1 MFGAGAEFLV
11 LSVKFSLLG
20 ADTDAGVCLCWFKT
34 GTGHGV
40 LSHREHI
47 V

>member
-1 MFGAGAEFLV
+1 MFGAVADFLV

-20 ADTDAGVCLCWFKT
+20 ADTDAGGCLCWFKT
-34 GTGHGV
+34 GTGHRV
-40 LSHREHI
+40 LSHREHM